1 MVLGSLVDSSTLL
14 IKTERFPFQLQTI
27 EMDIAVIRERKPK
40 TILVDSINNILYLHG
55 IDFLAD
61 LFSLDIQVIAV
72 YHSDLDLPYNSRI
85 NYLAVLDSMV
95 QLKISLSKQI
105 TVSLRKK
112 TRTIVE
118 TDDYTFDG
126 EIKLVPKETEKT
138 KEKKVD
144 VEGIAS
150 FNLSLTDKERE
161 KKDGLVMPYIE
172 AQQGVINYYHE
183 QEDDFDSEDPDEDL
197 DI

>member
-1 MVLGSLVDSSTLL
+1 MVLGSLIDSTTVL
-14 IKTERFPFQLQTI
+14 IKTERVPYELNTI
-27 EMDIAVIRERKPK
+27 EMDIGIIREKKPK
-40 TILVDSINNILYLHG
+40 SILIDSINNILYFHG
-55 IDFLAD
+55 IDFLAE
-61 LFSLDIQVIAV
+61 LLLL
-72 YHSDLDLPYNSRI
+72 DLDLPYNSRI
-85 NYLAVLDSMV
+85 NYMAVLDSMV
-95 QLKISLSKQI
+95 QLKITLSMKI

-118 TDDYTFDG
+118 TDDYYFDG
-126 EIKLVPKETEKT
+126 EVKLVEKRMEK

-144 VEGIAS
+144 VEGISS

-161 KKDGLVMPYIE
+161 KKDALVMPYLE

-183 QEDDFDSEDPDEDL
+183 QEDDFDSEDPDDDL

>member
-14 IKTERFPFQLQTI
+14 IKTEGFPFQLQTI

-40 TILVDSINNILYLHG
+40 TILVDSINNILYFHG

-61 LFSLDIQVIAV
+61 LFS
-72 YHSDLDLPYNSRI
+72 
-85 NYLAVLDSMV
+85 LDSMV

-126 EIKLVPKETEKT
+126 EIKLVPKETEKK

>member
-1 MVLGSLVDSSTLL
+1 MVLGSLVDSSTML
-14 IKTERFPFQLQTI
+14 IKTERFPIELKTI
-27 EMDIAVIRERKPK
+27 EMDIGVIRDQKPK
-40 TILVDSINNILYLHG
+40 CVLIDSINNILYFHG
-55 IDFLAD
+55 IDFLAE
-61 LFSLDIQVIAV
+61 LLSLGV

-85 NYLAVLDSMV
+85 NYMAVLDSMV
-95 QLKISLSKQI
+95 QLKIKLSAQI

-112 TRTIVE
+112 TRTVIE
-118 TDDYTFDG
+118 TDDYYFDG
-126 EIKLVPKETEKT
+126 EIKLVAKQVEKKKE
-138 KEKKVD
+138 KVD

-161 KKDGLVMPYIE
+161 KKDGLVLPYIE

-183 QEDDFDSEDPDEDL
+183 QEDDFDSEDPDDDL

>member
-1 MVLGSLVDSSTLL
+1 MVST
-14 IKTERFPFQLQTI
+14 TN
-27 EMDIAVIRERKPK
+27 V
-40 TILVDSINNILYLHG
+40 
-55 IDFLAD
+55 
-61 LFSLDIQVIAV
+61 DIQVIAV

-126 EIKLVPKETEKT
+126 EIKLVPKETEKK

-150 FNLSLTDKERE
+150 FSLSLTDKERE